1 MSEPSDAAD
10 AAVNEERV
18 NDFREHCKRLRH
30 KSDLSEVES
39 ICRLSKIR
47 SLCLHLTEAA
57 EREKIMEA
65 QVTRALMYG
74 ATGGDGAG
82 PSRAEL
88 EAQVAALKEKNAEL
102 REKNGK
108 LEGENKVLRE
118 QSEVEPSVLGG

>member
-1 MSEPSDAAD
+1 MSEPSEAAD

-65 QVTRALMYG
+65 QVTRALMHDAIMGG
-74 ATGGDGAG
+74 A
-82 PSRAEL
+82 SVESCRF
-88 EAQVAALKEKNAEL
+88 V
-102 REKNGK
+102 
-108 LEGENKVLRE
+108 VLRSPWGRFLVVSGRV
-118 QSEVEPSVLGG
+118 QSPTPPTPPLLE